1 MKFITLI
8 YVDEKLLNALPPGE
22 FDSMMRGCLDHAAEL
37 KAKGKLLDSQMLEDA
52 PTAKSVRTRNGR
64 QTITDGPFAE
74 AKEVLGGFNIIEA
87 DNIDEAI
94 RIAAS
99 AFPWS
104 SVGCIEVRPIRD
116 IGTVRERVF
125 SSVESLAS

>member
-8 YVDEKLLNALPPGE
+8 YVDEKLLNGLPPGE

-37 KAKGKLLDSQMLEDA
+37 KARGKLLDSQMLEDA

-87 DNIDEAI
+87 EDIDEAT
-94 RIAAS
+94 RIAAA